1 MVGVSRQPSP
11 QNTNPEQEPA
21 VDMSQSDDINRAL
34 DQAPAARADK
44 VAQAKA
50 LLADGTYPS
59 DADLGKVADL
69 LARNLDQAES

>member
-1 MVGVSRQPSP
+1 
-11 QNTNPEQEPA
+11 
-21 VDMSQSDDINRAL
+21 MSQSDDINRAL